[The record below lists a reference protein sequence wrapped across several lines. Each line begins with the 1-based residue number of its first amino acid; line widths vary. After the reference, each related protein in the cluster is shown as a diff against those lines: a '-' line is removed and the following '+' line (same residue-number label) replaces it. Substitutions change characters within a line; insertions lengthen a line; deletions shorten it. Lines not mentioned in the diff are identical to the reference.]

1 VASQYTRSG
10 VRRAGDDYQDIIAM
24 ALLVEWL
31 EHPERYKWACV
42 EADDFGFL
50 DDVVALRADD
60 VVVAKQVKF
69 SAHPD
74 DAADPCTWDDLLRQ
88 RTSSKGKALPSL
100 LSKWGRSFQ
109 DLKDA
114 HTGIEASLV
123 SNRRPADDLRSSFAA
138 AGVVD
143 LERITDATVRAAIVA
158 QLGGKQNARDFF
170 AAFKFELDQPGL
182 DTLEGAITRRFLNL
196 HGDIRGWKS
205 LKDELRKWVRE
216 RNSPP
221 PDGRITLAAVKSAAE
236 WHRLEALPEDF
247 AVPPDFV
254 IPDDQ
259 FHRSLV
265 HLLKTTVSG
274 CVVLTGPPG
283 IGKSTYISN
292 LYQELQKAGIHVI
305 RHHFFLSHDDRT
317 PFRYDHL
324 RVAGS
329 LMSEM
334 QALYADLGLEPPR
347 GNPRPEELLAWL
359 SDCGRQLS
367 ERAGRLVVILD
378 GLDHVWSD
386 AGSVEELNN
395 LFQLVTPISPGVIV
409 LIGTQPVDTSR
420 LPRRLSEVAP
430 RDSWLDLPAL
440 EYPAVRHWAE
450 IHASELRAIRDGEP
464 ISHALDE
471 LAGALWRRSEGYP
484 LHLRY
489 LLKSL
494 ETVNGYITA
503 RDIERL
509 PELPHHDITL

>member
-1 VASQYTRSG
+1 
-10 VRRAGDDYQDIIAM
+10 M